1 MNKIKKK
8 IFIASSREIG
18 TKCLE
23 WAKNNTPDGYI
34 LTDSLEDCDILISVM
49 FDKILKNNHLKN
61 KKCFNFHPGILP
73 EYKGVG
79 IFSWVIINQESKAG
93 VTLHL
98 MDNGIDTGDI
108 IEIREFM
115 ISPDDTAHSLFLRGE
130 ALIYKMFKDWYF
142 DLLSDNF
149 IAVPQK
155 LKDGKV
161 YKKSDLQKAKNLTKF
176 AKAFYFPGKESA
188 FYFNNNFKKIFLHYK
203 DKNEL

>member
-115 ISPDDTAHSLFLRGE
+115 ISPDDTAYSLFLRGE

-188 FYFNNNFKKIFLHYK
+188 FYFNNNSEKIFLEYK
-203 DKNEL
+203 DTK